1 MNRWLYALPIAALVV
16 VAGFGGWQM
25 MRPSKGEFERISR
38 AAPEHVFPLMDGSG
52 EISFA
57 PPPGGQ
63 PVVVN
68 LFASW
73 CAPCEAEHKYL
84 VALGEKHPGQIYGVL
99 YKDKVADGA
108 KFLERLGNPYTQVAL
123 DPEGRGGLDFGLTG
137 VPETFVISA
146 EGEIILHIGG
156 PLDEALTQKV
166 SGALEAPRS

>member
-1 MNRWLYALPIAALVV
+1 MNRWIYALPAFALAV

-57 PPPGGQ
+57 PPPGNQ
-63 PVVVN
+63 PVLVN

-73 CAPCEAEHKYL
+73 CAPCEVEHKHL
-84 VALGEKHPGQIYGVL
+84 VALGEAHPSQVYGVL
-99 YKDKVADGA
+99 YKDKIGDGA
-108 KFLERLGNPYTQVAL
+108 AFLERLGNPYTQVAL

-146 EGEIILHIGG
+146 EGEIILHISG
-156 PLDEALTQKV
+156 PLDEELTQKV
-166 SGALEAPRS
+166 SGALKAPR

>member
-1 MNRWLYALPIAALVV
+1 MNRWLYTLPVVALVV

-73 CAPCEAEHKYL
+73 CGPCEAEHKYL
-84 VALGEKHPGQIYGVL
+84 MALSEQHPGQIYGVL
-99 YKDKVADGA
+99 YKDKVDNGQA
-108 KFLERLGNPYTQVAL
+108 FLDRLGNPYTRIAL
-123 DPEGRGGLDFGLTG
+123 DLDGRGGLDFGLTG

-156 PLDEALTQKV
+156 PLDEDLVQKV
-166 SGALEAPRS
+166 SGALKAPRS